1 MNKLMYHY
9 IAKTVIIIISVLFMI
24 ISVLLSCFIY
34 HLVEK
39 IIKFFR
45 RKKNE
50 ADRF

>member
-1 MNKLMYHY
+1 MNKLMYYY
-9 IAKTVIIIISVLFMI
+9 IAKTVIIISVLFMI

-34 HLVEK
+34 HLIEK

-50 ADRF
+50 KGKF

>member
-1 MNKLMYHY
+1 MNKLMYYY

-34 HLVEK
+34 HLIEK

-50 ADRF
+50 KGKF